1 MLEIVSQYQVIVIG
15 DAILDEYVYISPLG
29 MSNKDMNLTAEYK
42 RKEIFRGGVYGAAA
56 HLENFVAD
64 VQVHTGNVVTT
75 KRRFVEETYVRKFFT
90 LYVTEPTVPAW
101 EPDFM
106 APDMVIVTDFGHG
119 AIDAATIKRL
129 SYAKYLAV
137 NAQTNSANRGFNL
150 ITKYP
155 RADYVVID
163 NLEAR
168 LAAHDKDS
176 PIEEVIGKLGFPKIV
191 VTQGANGAVGYDGS
205 FHYAQAQGG
214 KVVDTMG
221 AGDAFFSVTAPL
233 AGAGADMQT
242 LLEVG
247 NAAGAIKCGSVGQK
261 AVTKEALL
269 ESL

>member
-1 MLEIVSQYQVIVIG
+1 MAQYQVIVIG

-29 MSNKDMNLTAEYK
+29 MSNKDMNLTAEFK
-42 RKEIFRGGVYGAAA
+42 RKEIFQGGVYGAAA
-56 HLENFVAD
+56 HLENFVSD
-64 VQVHTGNVVTT
+64 VQIHAGNVITT

-90 LYVTEPTVPAW
+90 LYVTESVGQAW
-101 EPDFM
+101 EPDFTT
-106 APDMVIVTDFGHG
+106 PDMVIVTDFGHG
-119 AIDAATIKRL
+119 CVDAAMIKRL
-129 SYAKYLAV
+129 GYAKYLAV

-176 PIEEVIGKLGFPKIV
+176 PIEDVIGKLGFPKIV
-191 VTQGANGAVGYDGS
+191 VTQGANGAVGYDWS
-205 FHYAQAQGG
+205 FHYAKGRGG

-221 AGDAFFSVTAPL
+221 AGDAFFAVTAPL
-233 AGAGADMQT
+233 AGAGADMPT

-269 ESL
+269 EAVCA